1 VREFFT
7 SEILTGSEKLQ
18 VVSYRYFSYL

>member
-1 VREFFT
+1 VREFLT

-18 VVSYRYFSYL
+18 LVAYRYFSYL